1 MADRYL
7 VTARKYRP
15 AVFSDLVAQDHVAD
29 TLKNAIRLD
38 RLAHAYLFSG
48 PRGVGK
54 TTAARILA
62 KAINCETPLEER
74 PDNAEPCCE
83 CDSCQSFEDGRSL
96 NIFEIDAASNN
107 KVDDIRELRESVRI
121 PPQGSQK
128 KVYIID
134 EVHMLSNSAFNA
146 LLKTLEEPP
155 PHVLFI
161 FATTE
166 PHKVLPT
173 ILSRCQRFDFRR
185 IPVPRIVTRLR
196 HICDREGIEADEE
209 SLMLIAR
216 KGDGALRDA
225 LSAFD
230 QAVSL
235 CGETLTYSELAQA
248 LGVVDRDLFFD
259 LVDHVANSNSGGVL
273 QLVQRVM
280 STGYDLQ
287 EFLAGLTEHLRHLLV
302 AHTLGPEALSDI
314 AESARPRYVESSAR
328 FSEAD
333 LLRLL
338 MIVGDAETDV
348 KQSSQP
354 RLKLE
359 LALLNMAH
367 LSRAG
372 DLQQA
377 LDQLSTLE
385 AHAENG
391 TLPTT
396 TPAQES
402 SSSGSQEEPK
412 GTASQSASAPPPD
425 TDSTPQATGVSEEQ
439 ERGSTPSSP
448 SARSPEDPSPGRTEA
463 KPSSSPEPSEPG
475 DASAPESTTREP
487 NTGTET
493 KPTAEDLTAR
503 AAEPARTPGPDA
515 PNAAKNSPEEPDA
528 AASPQPTP
536 DPTDAAPEHEAAAE
550 DQTDDDTF
558 AAPDDAEAP
567 EDTTPASPD
576 DDTPDAPPS
585 TPGSTSPASSESPA
599 GNDAGYHDLFNP
611 PALSDDDSA
620 SGDGAPQNTMQETP
634 GPGFSN
640 PGPAVAT
647 EPDTGAALLQTL
659 TDAWAQYVERVKD
672 ERKGVGSLLGEARP
686 ARCANGT
693 LRLTVP
699 KQLHRD
705 TLMGCTDLLRTHL
718 PDAVADTVDRIEID
732 VQAPEPDTSSS
743 TSDTPADPRAQ
754 MQALRAKYDGLNTL
768 FTMFKAEPVW

>member
-74 PDNAEPCCE
+74 PDNAEPCRT

-134 EVHMLSNSAFNA
+134 EVHMLSNQAFNA

-185 IPVPRIVTRLR
+185 IPVPRIVARLR
-196 HICDREGIEADEE
+196 HICENEGITADEE

-235 CGETLTYSELAQA
+235 CGDTLTYSELAQA
-248 LGVVDRDLFFD
+248 LGVVDRDLFFQ
-259 LVDHVANSNSGGVL
+259 LVDHVANNDSGGVL
-273 QLVQRVM
+273 KLVQHVM

-314 AESARPRYVESSAR
+314 AESARPRYVESSNR

-338 MIVGDAETDV
+338 MIVGEAETDV

-372 DLQQA
+372 DVQKA
-377 LDQLSTLE
+377 LAQLDTL
-385 AHAENG
+385 AQHAQDG
-391 TLPTT
+391 TLPTS
-396 TPAQES
+396 PAPSSPDGSES
-402 SSSGSQEEPK
+402 SPPSDPEAAAPSTPK
-412 GTASQSASAPPPD
+412 ASATASATSPAASKEPDPGPPAPDSHSEPPEAPTPSAPASAPP
-425 TDSTPQATGVSEEQ
+425 SATGEASEDDD
-439 ERGSTPSSP
+439 SP
-448 SARSPEDPSPGRTEA
+448 
-463 KPSSSPEPSEPG
+463 
-475 DASAPESTTREP
+475 
-487 NTGTET
+487 
-493 KPTAEDLTAR
+493 
-503 AAEPARTPGPDA
+503 
-515 PNAAKNSPEEPDA
+515 
-528 AASPQPTP
+528 
-536 DPTDAAPEHEAAAE
+536 EAAATPP
-550 DQTDDDTF
+550 QTT
-558 AAPDDAEAP
+558 PDVE
-567 EDTTPASPD
+567 EEETPASASTDASDSDEELPESEE
-576 DDTPDAPPS
+576 PEADAPIPS
-585 TPGSTSPASSESPA
+585 AADPSEAPAEPTPNPSGSETET
-599 GNDAGYHDLFNP
+599 GYLDLFGS
-611 PALSDDDSA
+611 PALSDDDDDPSG
-620 SGDGAPQNTMQETP
+620 GDGAPTNAITENADA
-634 GPGFSN
+634 S
-640 PGPAVAT
+640 AYAT
-647 EPDTGAALLQTL
+647 AGAPDASGDRVMATLQQT
-659 TDAWAQYVERVKD
+659 WPQYVKAVKQT
-672 ERKGVGSLLGEARP
+672 GMNLGSLLNEADP
-686 ARCANGT
+686 LRCNRGT
-693 LRLTVP
+693 LHLAVP
-699 KQLHRD
+699 KRLHRD
-705 TLMGCTDLLRTHL
+705 TLRDNQEVLLNRL
-718 PDAVADTVDRIEID
+718 PNELHDAIDRIALE
-732 VQAPEPDTSSS
+732 VRAPEPSAE
-743 TSDTPADPRAQ
+743 SDAPPSDPRTQ
-754 MQALRAKYDGLNTL
+754 IKQLREKYDGLNDL
-768 FTMFKAEPVW
+768 FTMFGAEPVW

>member
-62 KAINCETPLEER
+62 KAINCETPLDER
-74 PDNAEPCCE
+74 PDSAEPCCE

-185 IPVPRIVTRLR
+185 IPVPRIVERLR
-196 HICDREGIEADEE
+196 YICENEGIEADEE

-248 LGVVDRDLFFD
+248 LGVVDRDLFFQ
-259 LVDHVANSNSGGVL
+259 LVDRVANSDSGGVL
-273 QLVQRVM
+273 RLVQHVM

-287 EFLAGLTEHLRHLLV
+287 EFLSGLTEHLRHLLV

-314 AESARPRYVESSAR
+314 AESTRPRYVESSER

-372 DLQQA
+372 DLQKA

-385 AHAENG
+385 AHAEND
-391 TLPTT
+391 TLPTAA
-396 TPAQES
+396 PPQES
-402 SSSGSQEEPK
+402 SSSGSQGEAEATPAPTSDPRQDSDSSADAP
-412 GTASQSASAPPPD
+412 TA
-425 TDSTPQATGVSEEQ
+425 SEEQ
-439 ERGSTPSSP
+439 ARDSTASSASSRAPETDSAP
-448 SARSPEDPSPGRTEA
+448 SAPDEGNA
-463 KPSSSPEPSEPG
+463 
-475 DASAPESTTREP
+475 

-493 KPTAEDLTAR
+493 EPTADDLTAR
-503 AAEPARTPGPDA
+503 AAEPARTPRNEPDGGPDDMVD
-515 PNAAKNSPEEPDA
+515 EEDA
-528 AASPQPTP
+528 SASPQPNLEDKQEDEQGEEDNRSVASSDSP
-536 DPTDAAPEHEAAAE
+536 DEEPPVEEPPA
-550 DQTDDDTF
+550 
-558 AAPDDAEAP
+558 
-567 EDTTPASPD
+567 ASP
-576 DDTPDAPPS
+576 TKDAP
-585 TPGSTSPASSESPA
+585 A
-599 GNDAGYHDLFNP
+599 GGDDVGYHDLFNP
-611 PALSDDDSA
+611 PALSEDDG
-620 SGDGAPQNTMQETP
+620 SGDGAPQNAMQESS
-634 GPGFSN
+634 GPGFAN
-640 PGPAVAT
+640 PSATMVT
-647 EPDTGAALLQTL
+647 EPDTDTAPLRTL
-659 TDAWAQYVERVKD
+659 KEAWSTYVERVKD

-686 ARCANGT
+686 IHCANDT
-693 LRLTVP
+693 LRLAVP

-705 TLMGCTDLLRTHL
+705 TLLGCTTLLQKHL
-718 PDAVADTVDRIEID
+718 PESVADAVDHIEID
-732 VQAPEPDTSSS
+732 VQAPEPSDDDTASS
-743 TSDTPADPRAQ
+743 TSADPRAQ

-768 FTMFKAEPVW
+768 FTMFQAEPVW